1 MKIFDPRL
9 YTIAIPILVRKS
21 TGIMIESIVIARM
34 ILLRITA
41 ISTYIG
47 VSFSDSFLV
56 STTTADIPDRK
67 HCLFDMLLISS
78 MASIVPSAD
87 VVSSNMMAIIVAFFS
102 SLLNAS

>member
-9 YTIAIPILVRKS
+9 YTIAIPILARKS
-21 TGIMIESIVIARM
+21 TGIMIESIVIASM

-67 HCLFDMLLISS
+67 HCLFDMLISS

-87 VVSSNMMAIIVAFFS
+87 VVSSNMMAIMVAFFS